1 MSKKTEKT
9 EKTKKMRSSIKYDF
23 KIVAKI
29 WRLEPAIIVW
39 AGLWAIFWAGI
50 DSTAVYFRNALFN
63 ALDVSDRFMDVAVFI
78 FALGAFY
85 LFFFV
90 PDHIYNHLVLP
101 VLDRRLRA
109 KMQAELYRK
118 AQSMDIACYD
128 DPDFYNEFVWAMR
141 ESDSHA
147 MATLSAFFA
156 IIHRAIATTAITGL
170 MLSIHVAVGII
181 IFAGVL
187 LSFFV
192 DLFADRF
199 WVKRSYECNPMW
211 RRQDYVCRTF
221 YLSEYA
227 KEMRTS
233 RAPDMLMRDYDETI
247 DKYVEAQARYGRI
260 FTLIYGL
267 GYNLSRRVTYY
278 ATILIMLGELV
289 RGNVLIGGFAAAI
302 TALTMLQSILTQLAE
317 SLVELPKHALYLEKY
332 FTFLEHENRLLSG
345 DVPVPAFESLA
356 FEHVSFAYRG
366 AKTEAETALQEAIRV
381 RELKEQ
387 GRTLEDIEEP
397 AARDTGDVLRDV
409 SFTVR
414 RGEKIAIVGYN
425 GAGKTTLIK
434 LMMRLYDPTEGR
446 ILYNGRDIREY
457 RLDEYRERIG
467 AVFQD
472 YRLFDATVAENVV
485 GGRYDAA
492 TEATA
497 VREAL
502 EAATFTERLETLEHG
517 LDTPLGRE
525 INKEGVNLS
534 GGEAQKVAIARVFV
548 RPYELIIMDEPSSA
562 LDPVAEYELNHSI
575 LNAAEGWERTVV
587 FISHRLSTTR
597 FAGRILLFADGRL
610 CEEGAH
616 EALLAQGGK
625 YAEMFRM
632 QAEKYRQGEEGR
644 CEAV

>member
-1 MSKKTEKT
+1 MRQQTKTP
-9 EKTKKMRSSIKYDF
+9 RSSIKYDF

-29 WRLEPAIIVW
+29 WKLEPAIIVW
-39 AGLWAIFWAGI
+39 AALWALCWAAI

-63 ALDVSDRFMDVAVFI
+63 ALDVSDNFMDVAIFI
-78 FALGAFY
+78 FVLAAVY

-90 PDHIYNHLVLP
+90 PDHIYNHLILP

-109 KMQAELYRK
+109 KMHAELYRK

-147 MATLSAFFA
+147 MATLGAFFS

-170 MLSIHVAVGII
+170 MISINVAVGII

-211 RRQDYVCRTF
+211 RRQDYVARTF

-247 DKYVEAQARYGRI
+247 DKYIEVQARFGRI
-260 FTLIYGL
+260 FTLIYGI

-289 RGNVLIGGFAAAI
+289 KGNVLIGGFAAAI
-302 TALTMLQSILTQLAE
+302 TALSMLQSILTQLAE
-317 SLVELPKHALYLEKY
+317 ALVELPKHALYLEKY
-332 FTFLEHENRLLSG
+332 FTFLEHESRIRSG
-345 DVPVPAFESLA
+345 DVAVPAFESLT
-356 FEHVSFAYRG
+356 FEHVTFAYKG
-366 AKTEAETALQEAIRV
+366 AKTAEEVALQEAIRV
-381 RELKEQ
+381 QELKEQ
-387 GRTLEDIEEP
+387 GRTLADIEVPP
-397 AARDTGDVLRDV
+397 AREVTDVLRDV
-409 SFTVR
+409 SFTIR
-414 RGEKIAIVGYN
+414 RGEKVAIVGYN

-472 YRLFDATVAENVV
+472 YRLFAASVAENVM

-492 TEATA
+492 GDETA
-497 VREAL
+497 VRAAL
-502 EAATFTERLETLEHG
+502 EAATFTERLGTLERG
-517 LDTPLGRE
+517 LDTPLGRD
-525 INKEGVNLS
+525 IDKDGVNLS

-575 LNAAEGWERTVV
+575 LNAAEGRVRTVV

-610 CEEGAH
+610 CEVGSH
-616 EALLAQGGK
+616 EELIALGGK

-632 QAEKYRQGEEGR
+632 QAEKYRRGEGELSAKASAAGG
-644 CEAV
+644 